1 MIILGLTKIQA
12 QSLIDALEDW
22 TEMTDKDLEIDAI
35 IDSLKE
41 KIED

>member
-12 QSLIDALEDW
+12 QLLIDVLEDW
-22 TEMTDKDLEIDAI
+22 TEMTDEDLEIDAI
-35 IDSLKE
+35 INSLKE

>member
-22 TEMTDKDLEIDAI
+22 IEMTDGDLEIDAI

-41 KIED
+41 KIES

>member
-12 QSLIDALEDW
+12 QLLIDVLEDW

-35 IDSLKE
+35 INSLKE

>member
-1 MIILGLTKIQA
+1 MIILGLTKIQT

-22 TEMTDKDLEIDAI
+22 TEMTDGDFEIDAI